1 MTVGVVTLPSE
12 EKAKHPWMRQLL
24 VPYIVVF
31 SVASVVSVG
40 ALAQKARLF
49 VQQIQERHRAV
60 SEGEAGDGDD
70 DDHGDVTILL
80 ENVEIPAEFVRL
92 ACIKALKAK
101 FNENLVERRRL
112 FCDLLLGL
120 FEGFPRSMSGSQG
133 TNAGQHGCAC

>member
-1 MTVGVVTLPSE
+1 MTVGVVTLPRRKRSIRGCGS
-12 EKAKHPWMRQLL
+12 WQLL

-31 SVASVVSVG
+31 SVASIVSVG

-49 VQQIQERHRAV
+49 GQQIQERHRAV
-60 SEGEAGDGDD
+60 HEGEAGDGDD
-70 DDHGDVTILL
+70 DDHGDVPILL

-101 FNENLVERRRL
+101 FNENLIERRRL

-120 FEGFPRSMSGSQG
+120 FEGFPRSMSV
-133 TNAGQHGCAC
+133 T

>member
-40 ALAQKARLF
+40 ALAQKARVF

-120 FEGFPRSMSGSQG
+120 FEGFPRSMSGSQ
-133 TNAGQHGCAC
+133 NAGQHGCAC